1 MITRKFGRKKAHRE
15 SMLNNL
21 ATSVILYEKVKTT
34 TPKAK
39 EVRKIV
45 EKIINLAK
53 KGDLASRRQ
62 VLSIVKDKNACKK
75 AFDVLASR
83 YAKTTG
89 GYLKIYALGERVGDG
104 APVSLIELIVTETKA
119 KTEATDKTDAKV
131 KGKSNENK

>member
-53 KGDLASRRQ
+53 KGDLSSRRQ

-75 AFDVLASR
+75 AFDVLAKQ
-83 YAKTTG
+83 YAKKTG
-89 GYLKIYALGERVGDG
+89 GYLTIYSLGERVGDG
-104 APVSLIELIVTETKA
+104 APMSLIELIKVETKPETTEKSTVKA
-119 KTEATDKTDAKV
+119 EGKT
-131 KGKSNENK
+131 NENK